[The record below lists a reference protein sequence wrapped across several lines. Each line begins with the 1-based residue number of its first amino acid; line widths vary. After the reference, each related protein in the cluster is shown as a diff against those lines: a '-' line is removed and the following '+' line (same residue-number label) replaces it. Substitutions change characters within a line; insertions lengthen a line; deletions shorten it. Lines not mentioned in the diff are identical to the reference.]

1 MEESLFRQLLSHRA
15 NSLLDQATLAKGA
28 DYLRH
33 GRVREIRYE
42 ADDESGTL
50 FGAIQGREPTPYSA
64 AILIDLNGGKPRID
78 TRCTCP
84 LQGECKHVA
93 AIALKMLGGRQ
104 AAESNPPQV
113 ADARSQASAW
123 KPWFESLETRSG
135 SVQRTANVD
144 PGVVFGILLRVGEG
158 ALPGLLAQPVWL
170 KPLKRGGLGSPQPV
184 GHFQYGIDPWQR
196 LTPRQFEHVARL
208 RMASPHFAS
217 SAWYPLN
224 GERDEALLEILL
236 EEYPCF
242 VDKPSKGRTT
252 LGEHR
257 ELTWG
262 WRVSEEGNQKLVPQL
277 AEGNGRTRLLRIAQ
291 IWYHDPATQTLGRV
305 DGDARLI
312 DAAMR
317 APPLRPEESEFVVEH
332 WRNHSHLQGLPKPAR
347 AEAPQVHRVTPTP
360 VLTLRAF
367 PVLTYAQG
375 MANRYQ
381 AGSVR
386 LSFDYEGPRLPFA
399 PAKPRERRLHEGR
412 LLEVVRDRSAEISA
426 CEQLEALGLIDT
438 PIAEHAITDLGDLM
452 RVSDKLLAVLTAEYR
467 SEPDMM
473 AAFTRPAGDTA
484 LQLEDYPHVEADAR
498 YLVALLKS
506 AVGADAER
514 GVNILL
520 YGPPG
525 TGKTEFAKL
534 MARLAQCE
542 LYEVDCLDREGNSLS
557 GKERYRSLQVSQ
569 AFLGGRGGTALLF
582 DEVEDVFPPI
592 SEKST
597 HGFGIEDA
605 RPGAVNGKAWVNRT
619 LEQNPVPTIWI
630 SNSINQIDPAYRR
643 RFQFHLELANPPQR
657 VRENIA
663 RKHLADLAVSEAFIA
678 RIAAR
683 KQVTPAQI
691 QSAARFA
698 RLTSRAL
705 GEATEALIE
714 RQLDRSDKAL
724 GHLTDPEY
732 RVSPTRYDLD
742 LLNVESRFPIPRIIA
757 ALGARPRATLCFYGL
772 PGTGKTALAEHIAK
786 SLEKPLMIKRAS
798 DLVSKYVGETEQQMA
813 KMFGDAGREGAVLLL
828 DEADS
833 FLQNRQLAVR
843 NYEVTEVNEMLQGM
857 ERFEGIF
864 ICTTNLFDRIDEAAL
879 RRFSFKLRFL
889 PLTQPNRERMFVA
902 EVLGGDASRLTD
914 EVRAALARLE
924 LLTPGDF
931 AAVVRQYQLLADEAS
946 PAEFLEQLEREHRA
960 KPDVRFSKPLG
971 FLH

>member
-1 MEESLFRQLLSHRA
+1 MADELNRKKAGRTPGRGAATGRSKPASRVRPIPIPPVSEPGADILYRPPTLAIAQPLDLLSTRFALQAIIALGPKFNLRRDINNLVTLAGRHLVWPIAVLNRLQSFLA
-15 NSLLDQATLAKGA
+15 RRCAESPAWSGVAELSAADFIGRHGNWNGLYDDTSIYYYLDEFVKLHSKDLLTVFQATVTEASERLARQPIRLVDNIDMLSRVLGLNESERAVLLHAALCKYQR
-28 DYLRH
+28 DLRP
-33 GRVREIRYE
+33 VLV
-42 ADDESGTL
+42 D
-50 FGAIQGREPTPYSA
+50 
-64 AILIDLNGGKPRID
+64 
-78 TRCTCP
+78 
-84 LQGECKHVA
+84 CKA
-93 AIALKMLGGRQ
+93 
-104 AAESNPPQV
+104 
-113 ADARSQASAW
+113 ASAQ
-123 KPWFESLETRSG
+123 EAYGMLAHVLGRDVSEV
-135 SVQRTANVD
+135 SVC
-144 PGVVFGILLRVGEG
+144 LRVGS
-158 ALPGLLAQPVWL
+158 
-170 KPLKRGGLGSPQPV
+170 R
-184 GHFQYGIDPWQR
+184 
-196 LTPRQFEHVARL
+196 
-208 RMASPHFAS
+208 
-217 SAWYPLN
+217 
-224 GERDEALLEILL
+224 
-236 EEYPCF
+236 
-242 VDKPSKGRTT
+242 
-252 LGEHR
+252 
-257 ELTWG
+257 
-262 WRVSEEGNQKLVPQL
+262 
-277 AEGNGRTRLLRIAQ
+277 
-291 IWYHDPATQTLGRV
+291 
-305 DGDARLI
+305 
-312 DAAMR
+312 
-317 APPLRPEESEFVVEH
+317 
-332 WRNHSHLQGLPKPAR
+332 
-347 AEAPQVHRVTPTP
+347 
-360 VLTLRAF
+360 
-367 PVLTYAQG
+367 
-375 MANRYQ
+375 
-381 AGSVR
+381 
-386 LSFDYEGPRLPFA
+386 
-399 PAKPRERRLHEGR
+399 
-412 LLEVVRDRSAEISA
+412 
-426 CEQLEALGLIDT
+426 LEALGLIDT

-484 LQLEDYPHVEADAR
+484 LQVEDYPHVEADAR

-678 RIAAR
+678 RVAAR

-724 GHLTDPEY
+724 GHPTDPEY